1 METPKI
7 TINVADGVQEVR
19 WMQGVA
25 ENPKPPK
32 VINIVGNIKAPAEF
46 YTKKKESIKALNSH
60 VLYSYSQRQIQLVL
74 NEEDHYSGTVTG
86 KTDLNPDLVEFGIN
100 GAKMY
105 KIDSLKKFLKMNR
118 VHFTKQAENF
128 EIVAALEKFN
138 AKVETTIESETSNK
152 GDKKNLLE
160 VTVKSNM
167 AMGFSLSMPVF
178 VGGEKI
184 TFPIEICFGVENNI
198 VNVWLESPELQA
210 MITEQTVQLIDGCI
224 EVFVTDGFA
233 VIEQK

>member
-1 METPKI
+1 
-7 TINVADGVQEVR
+7 
-19 WMQGVA
+19 MQGVA

-32 VINIVGNIKAPAEF
+32 VISISGNIKAPSEF

-138 AKVETTIESETSNK
+138 AKVETTIESETSNR

-167 AMGFSLSMPVF
+167 AMCFSLSMPVF
-178 VGGEKI
+178 VGSNKT
-184 TFPIEICFGVENNI
+184 TFPVEICFGVENNI

-210 MITEQTVQLIDGCI
+210 MIAEQTVQLIDGCI